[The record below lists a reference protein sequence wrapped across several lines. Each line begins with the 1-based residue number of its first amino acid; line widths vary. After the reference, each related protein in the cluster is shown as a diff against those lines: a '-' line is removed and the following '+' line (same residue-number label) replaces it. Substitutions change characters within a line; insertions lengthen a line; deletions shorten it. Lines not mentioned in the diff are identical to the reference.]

1 MTDKIAYLVDKI
13 LQAKAQDSSTN
24 TSEIESKIDKL
35 VYELYAL
42 DSAEITIVE
51 ST

>member
-1 MTDKIAYLVDKI
+1 MTDKIVHLVDKI
-13 LQAKAQDSSTN
+13 LQAKAQDSSVN

-35 VYELYAL
+35 VYALYAL
-42 DSAEITIVE
+42 DSSEIAIVE